1 MNKLCSLTRIQDARK
16 YVNGFYMMVT
26 PLDILIHLIICKGC
40 LKAFQKQMIPKYK
53 TYIPKN
59 LARALLFFSLSS
71 TLINHVHLHM
81 QNCDGME
88 LPFAD
93 GICQFTFM
101 CSQPALDLSNMAVA
115 QMRGN

>member
-16 YVNGFYMMVT
+16 YVNGFYVMVT

-40 LKAFQKQMIPKYK
+40 LKAFQKQMKLKYK

-71 TLINHVHLHM
+71 TLINHGQHM

-115 QMRGN
+115 QMCGN